1 MTVQKKQLVESL
13 KLAMP
18 GIESGNVVLQG
29 SDTFI
34 FHNGKI
40 FTYNDSMAVSIPIEQ
55 TGLVEEDIEGAVKAD
70 EFFKVVSKLP
80 QDEISFEV
88 SENNSWILKSGKAK
102 VEMTLIDFD
111 FETR

>member
-34 FHNGKI
+34 FHNGKS

-88 SENNSWILKSGKAK
+88 WSSDENKTCIRFVTSFLNFEIL
-102 VEMTLIDFD
+102 
-111 FETR
+111 